1 MAGTSLSGIEF
12 TIKGSTDIAS
22 KSIDNLIGKL
32 SSLNQAL
39 SSSADMKKFAKG
51 IESVS
56 EAVGKLSGANVK
68 SAASALQGIANAMKP
83 FETLADT
90 AKSIGTFA
98 RAMAKMAENP
108 DGLRAVTDILAHMAE
123 IDFTNVSQAANSLQ
137 TIAASARSLY
147 GLGQGNVQPLSN
159 GMKEVSTSAFSAAKN
174 VLKFGGAFL
183 ATPFKLGAQK
193 LSGIA
198 SVFSGFTRGLG
209 RIAMFRFFRTIIK
222 EITQALAQGTK
233 NLYGWSKAF
242 GGALTYVSGKGKTF
256 AQVMDDLATSGGYF
270 KNSIGA
276 MVAPLISALA
286 PAIDWVIDKVVALIN
301 VLNQLF
307 ALLGGATSWNRATRK
322 AQEFEDAAGG
332 AGGAAKEALRY
343 LAPFDELNVLP
354 DDKKGGG
361 GGGGTD
367 YDGMFEET
375 SEFMEGIQDF
385 VANIKAAIDA
395 QDWKG
400 LGELLG
406 DKVNEIVDWM
416 DEKGLFEKAGKK
428 IGGFINA
435 WFTTKYWTLET
446 INFQNIGAKIA
457 EFFNSAIGEIDFQI
471 IGASIMQKFTIIGDF
486 IIGAITNLDWGMIAA
501 KAGELLKGALDH
513 LSGWIGDVNWANVAH
528 MMYIKIGDAIKGI
541 DWGGIVSSIAT
552 LIGEGVGAGAAILMQ
567 FGLDLAQDIWNAIKA
582 PFQNDENGDGKVTG
596 EEIWNGIKQGI
607 TSAIS
612 GIGTWVKENIWQP
625 FINGIKDAF
634 GIASPATTMV
644 EPGEMIAKGLL
655 QGIVDTIKT
664 FPEAIERAWTLV
676 QAWFA
681 DLPAIMRNNGIRAI
695 NSFGEAFTNG
705 VNSIIEWFNSTGA
718 AKFLGIEIEPIKFEA
733 IPEIPDEELHRNL
746 NEAREKMNQDFAGD
760 PVKAPVV
767 VIPDPDQNPESFS
780 VEDLLGGSGGEIS
793 FQAKVTKL
801 DLASNLDP
809 PIFNSTANFNDW
821 QCYGSKTD
829 SKLKA
834 FTTWKSTANWND
846 YQVYGNKSGSSI
858 ARFTTWSST
867 ANFTGKTID
876 RSKITTDG
884 NNIKMDVTAN
894 ITKFTGKATVDV
906 NVRQAQALGGV
917 FSHGAWSNIPQYA
930 GGTSRAHGSIFV
942 AGEAGPEVVGHIGGR
957 TEVLNR
963 SQLAATMYS
972 AVNAAMRGVSYDIS
986 APTIST
992 TDESTNEDVL
1002 YRAFMRAIADSDL
1015 DHDINLDGEPVYRAV
1030 VRRNRQNTRATGVN
1044 QLAMA

>member
-1 MAGTSLSGIEF
+1 MAGVSLSGIEF
-12 TIKGSTDIAS
+12 QIKGSTDIAS

-51 IESVS
+51 IDAVS

-68 SAASALQGIANAMKP
+68 SAASALQGIADAMKP

-147 GLGQGNVQPLSN
+147 GLEQGNVQPLSD
-159 GMKEVSTSAFSAAKN
+159 GMRSVSTNAMSAAKN

-198 SVFSGFTRGLG
+198 SVFGGFTRGLG
-209 RIAMFRFFRTIIK
+209 RIAMFRLFRTIVK
-222 EITQALAQGTK
+222 EITQALVQGTK

-242 GGALTYVSGKGKTF
+242 GGALTYVSGKGRTF
-256 AQVMDDLATSGGYF
+256 AQVMDGLATSGGYF

-361 GGGGTD
+361 GGGTD
-367 YDGMFEET
+367 YGGMFEET
-375 SEFMEGIQDF
+375 SEFIEGIQDF

-395 QDWKG
+395 QDWQG

-428 IGGFINA
+428 VGGFINA

-457 EFFNSAIGEIDFQI
+457 EFFNNAIGEINFEV
-471 IGASIMQKFTIIGDF
+471 IGASLVQKFTIIGDF
-486 IIGAITNLDWGMIAA
+486 IIGAITNIDWGKVA
-501 KAGELLKGALDH
+501 KSAGDLLKGALDQ
-513 LSGWIGDVNWANVAH
+513 LSGWIGDVNWANLAH
-528 MMYIKIGDAIKGI
+528 TIFVKVGDAVNGV
-541 DWGGIVSSIAT
+541 DWSGIVSSIAR
-552 LIGEGVGAGAAILMQ
+552 LIGSGVGAAAAALMQ
-567 FGLDLAQDIWNAIKA
+567 LGLDIAIKIWDA
-582 PFQNDENGDGKVTG
+582 IKKPFQNDENGDGKVTG
-596 EEIWNGIKQGI
+596 QEIWNGIKAGI
-607 TSAIS
+607 VSAVT
-612 GIGTWVKENIWQP
+612 GIGTWIKENIWQP
-625 FINGIKDAF
+625 FIDGIKSAF

-644 EPGEMIAKGLL
+644 EPGEMISEGLL
-655 QGIVDTIKT
+655 QGITSKIKE
-664 FPEAIERAWTLV
+664 FPQKIADAWKLV
-676 QAWFA
+676 EAWFA
-681 DLPAIMRNNGIRAI
+681 DLPAKFKQTGINMVNSLTSTVVGGI
-695 NSFGEAFTNG
+695 NSLIDQI
-705 VNSIIEWFNSTGA
+705 NSSGIAEF
-718 AKFLGIEIEPIKFEA
+718 FGIEIKKLEFDLIPNLPEGELTKNYDEA
-733 IPEIPDEELHRNL
+733 KAAI
-746 NEAREKMNQDFAGD
+746 EAESQ
-760 PVKAPVV
+760 
-767 VIPDPDQNPESFS
+767 QNP
-780 VEDLLGGSGGEIS
+780 VEIKGKITAGAGGIGSWLGGDGDGGGSGIPEVS

-801 DLASNLDP
+801 DLASNLNP
-809 PIFNSTANFNDW
+809 PILNSTANFNDW
-821 QCYGSKTD
+821 QCYGSKTG
-829 SKLKA
+829 SKVSA

-846 YQVYGNKSGSSI
+846 YQVYGSKSGSSI
-858 ARFTTWSST
+858 SRFTTWNST
-867 ANFTGKTID
+867 ANFTRKTIASSIPKD
-876 RSKITTDG
+876 GENPKI
-884 NNIKMDVTAN
+884 DVTAN
-894 ITKFTGKATVDV
+894 ITKFSGKNRIDLETA
-906 NVRQAQALGGV
+906 AGGV
-917 FSHGAWSNIPQYA
+917 FKHGAYSSIPQYA
-930 GGTSRAHGSIFV
+930 GGTSKAHGSIFI

-972 AVNAAMRGVSYDIS
+972 AVTSALASLQFNVTAPSYS
-986 APTIST
+986 AST
-992 TDESTNEDVL
+992 GASEGDTENML
-1002 YRAFMRAIADSDL
+1002 YRAFVRAIEDTGMDDPS
-1015 DHDINLDGEPVYRAV
+1015 IELDGDTLYKSV

>member
-1 MAGTSLSGIEF
+1 MAGVSLSGIEF
-12 TIKGSTDIAS
+12 QIKGSTDIAS

-51 IESVS
+51 IDAVS

-68 SAASALQGIANAMKP
+68 SAASALQGIADAMKP

-147 GLGQGNVQPLSN
+147 GLEQGNVQPLSD
-159 GMKEVSTSAFSAAKN
+159 GMRSVSTNAMSAAKN

-198 SVFSGFTRGLG
+198 SVFGGFTRGLG
-209 RIAMFRFFRTIIK
+209 RIAMFRLFRTIVK
-222 EITQALAQGTK
+222 EITQALVQGTK

-242 GGALTYVSGKGKTF
+242 GGALTYVSGKGRTF
-256 AQVMDDLATSGGYF
+256 AQVMDGLATSGGYF

-361 GGGGTD
+361 GGGTD
-367 YDGMFEET
+367 YGGMFEET
-375 SEFMEGIQDF
+375 SEFIEGIQDF

-395 QDWKG
+395 QDWQG

-428 IGGFINA
+428 VGGFINA

-457 EFFNSAIGEIDFQI
+457 EFFNNAIGEINFEV
-471 IGASIMQKFTIIGDF
+471 IGASLVQKFTIIGDF
-486 IIGAITNLDWGMIAA
+486 IIGAITNIDWGKVA
-501 KAGELLKGALDH
+501 KSAGDLLKGALDQ
-513 LSGWIGDVNWANVAH
+513 LSGWIGDVNWANLAH
-528 MMYIKIGDAIKGI
+528 TIFVKVGDAVNGV
-541 DWGGIVSSIAT
+541 DWSGIVSSIAR
-552 LIGEGVGAGAAILMQ
+552 LIGSGVGAAAAALMQ
-567 FGLDLAQDIWNAIKA
+567 LGLDIAIKIWDA
-582 PFQNDENGDGKVTG
+582 IKKPFQNDENGDGKVTG
-596 EEIWNGIKQGI
+596 QEIWNGIKAGI
-607 TSAIS
+607 VSAVT
-612 GIGTWVKENIWQP
+612 GIGTWIKENIWQP
-625 FINGIKDAF
+625 FIDGIKSAF

-644 EPGEMIAKGLL
+644 EPGEMISEGLL
-655 QGIVDTIKT
+655 QGITSKIKE
-664 FPEAIERAWTLV
+664 FPQKIADAWKLV
-676 QAWFA
+676 EAWFA
-681 DLPAIMRNNGIRAI
+681 DLPAKFKQTGINMVNSLTSTVVGGI
-695 NSFGEAFTNG
+695 NSLIDQI
-705 VNSIIEWFNSTGA
+705 NSSGIAEF
-718 AKFLGIEIEPIKFEA
+718 FGIEIKKLEFDLIPNLPEGELTKNYDEA
-733 IPEIPDEELHRNL
+733 KAAI
-746 NEAREKMNQDFAGD
+746 EAESQ
-760 PVKAPVV
+760 
-767 VIPDPDQNPESFS
+767 QNP
-780 VEDLLGGSGGEIS
+780 VEIKGKITAGAGGIGSWSGGDGDGGGSGIPEVS

-801 DLASNLDP
+801 DLASNLNP
-809 PIFNSTANFNDW
+809 PILNSTANFNDW
-821 QCYGSKTD
+821 QCYGSKTS
-829 SKLKA
+829 SKVSA

-846 YQVYGNKSGSSI
+846 YQVYGSKSGSSI
-858 ARFTTWSST
+858 SRFTTWNST
-867 ANFTGKTID
+867 ANFTRKTIASSIPKD
-876 RSKITTDG
+876 GENPKI
-884 NNIKMDVTAN
+884 DVTAN
-894 ITKFTGKATVDV
+894 ITKFSGKNRIDLETA
-906 NVRQAQALGGV
+906 AGGV
-917 FSHGAWSNIPQYA
+917 FKHGAYSSIPQYA
-930 GGTSRAHGSIFV
+930 GGTSKAHGSIFI

-972 AVNAAMRGVSYDIS
+972 AVTSALASLQFNVTAPSYS
-986 APTIST
+986 AST
-992 TDESTNEDVL
+992 GASEGDTENML
-1002 YRAFMRAIADSDL
+1002 YRAFVRAIEDTGMDDPS
-1015 DHDINLDGEPVYRAV
+1015 IELDGDTLYKSV